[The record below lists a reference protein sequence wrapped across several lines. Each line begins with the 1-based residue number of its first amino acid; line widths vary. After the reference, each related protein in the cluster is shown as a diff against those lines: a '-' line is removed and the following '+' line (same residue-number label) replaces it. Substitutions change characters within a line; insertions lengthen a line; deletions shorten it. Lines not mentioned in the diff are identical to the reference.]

1 MRDRLLISFSRKK
14 LLGFKVLLWYPFPDI
29 PKIDS
34 GRGNGCCYHSEKRR
48 LLGFKIFLWQ
58 LFTDIPKIDSQS
70 SFLCYVCG
78 RLIAFTNSYHKF
90 HFIAVPTFISEFIS
104 QMIFH
109 CNTYFHRFHITD
121 FIQWDTS
128 ITDFISFDP
137 QTSFQFP
144 FYVYSRFH
152 FTSLHFL
159 FLPQIS
165 FECIS

>member
-1 MRDRLLISFSRKK
+1 MGEGPVVDIIQRKEK
-14 LLGFKVLLWYPFPDI
+14 WTWFHPFPDI

-34 GRGNGCCYHSEKRR
+34 GRLVVAIIQRKRRR

-70 SFLCYVCG
+70 SFLSYVCG
-78 RLIAFTNSYHKF
+78 RFIAFTNSYHKF

-144 FYVYSRFH
+144 FYVYGRFH
-152 FTSLHFL
+152 ISSLHFL